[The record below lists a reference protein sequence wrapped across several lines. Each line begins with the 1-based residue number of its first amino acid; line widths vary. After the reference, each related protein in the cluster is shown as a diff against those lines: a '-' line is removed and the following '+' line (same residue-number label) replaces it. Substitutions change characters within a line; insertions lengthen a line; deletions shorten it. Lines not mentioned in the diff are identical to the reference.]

1 MGDRLFA
8 ACLVLSGFCLAAFW
22 MTTIPF
28 DGFSGSDTAKQELFE
43 IAQLLHLIG
52 GIFGVLGYVAVYL
65 AVRDSGVIL
74 AFLALL
80 ISVTGMTLFVGDAV
94 IALIIFPVL
103 ADNSPNMLAI
113 DGAMFTGRVLNY
125 YITTYATHMVGTL
138 LLSIAILKSRKLPYM
153 PIIVFGIGGVLM
165 NLPPI
170 PNWHIIPVVGGGM
183 FGLASAWI
191 GSLIFRLSPR
201 GQNNTT

>member
-28 DGFSGSDTAKQELFE
+28 DGFFRLRYRQAGTIE

-113 DGAMFTGRVLNY
+113 DGAMFTGRVLKLLYNN
-125 YITTYATHMVGTL
+125 IRTHMIGIL

-170 PNWHIIPVVGGGM
+170 PNWHIIPVVGGL

-191 GSLIFRLSPR
+191 VRLSSGFHR
-201 GQNNTT
+201 VGKNNTT